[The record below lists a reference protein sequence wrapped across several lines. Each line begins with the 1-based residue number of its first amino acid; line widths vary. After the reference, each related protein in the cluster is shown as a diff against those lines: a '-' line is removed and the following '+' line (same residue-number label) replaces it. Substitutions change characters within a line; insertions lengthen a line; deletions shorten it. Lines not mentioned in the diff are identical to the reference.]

1 MTRISVEELYK
12 KTGSKL
18 LSQEQKKI
26 NRSIASKKYYLKN
39 KEKIKN
45 KNATYRKTLDIE
57 KKREYYRKYYNLNKD
72 KINEK
77 RKLYTKTKSHKK
89 KIRLYRQKNREK
101 INAQTRIRYNKN
113 KTPKIKKKIIKKNKK
128 IINTELAKKDNELL
142 KYYINN
148 IWNKD

>member
-1 MTRISVEELYK
+1 MTRINVEELYK

-72 KINEK
+72 KINK
-77 RKLYTKTKSHKK
+77 KSKIYTKKKRNKK
-89 KIRLYRQKNREK
+89 KIKKYKK
-101 INAQTRIRYNKN
+101 
-113 KTPKIKKKIIKKNKK
+113 KIKK
-128 IINTELAKKDNELL
+128 
-142 KYYINN
+142 
-148 IWNKD
+148 